1 MKKLFALLLAMML
14 VMNLTAC
21 GGDSSSEQTAA
32 ETEAVETEA
41 AEEAIS
47 AGEPTE
53 EQLKAIT
60 EAYNQVATL
69 YNDVAVA
76 ANENGW
82 MSDEQTAADIKDIGS
97 VLEPVGTALTGDLSA
112 LEGADF
118 DSLPDVLI
126 EFAPVL
132 EELAAKVAEPYAA
145 EEGTT
150 VITDEKLIPLANAVN
165 QVIVVYNDV
174 YALAEENG
182 WLADEQTAAELQA
195 VMGTLTF
202 AQSGLTDDPSK
213 LENVQEFDEL
223 ANQILS
229 LEGALNEVAERVS
242 VPYEN

>member
-32 ETEAVETEA
+32 ETEA
-41 AEEAIS
+41 AEEAVS

-53 EQLKAIT
+53 EQLKAVT
-60 EAYNQVATL
+60 EAYNQVAIL

-118 DSLPDVLI
+118 DSLPDVLM

-132 EELAAKVAEPYAA
+132 EELAAKVAEPYAAEEGA

-213 LENVQEFDEL
+213 LENVQDFDEL

-229 LEGALNEVAERVS
+229 LESALNEVAERVS

>member
-32 ETEAVETEA
+32 ETEA
-41 AEEAIS
+41 AEEAVS
-47 AGEPTE
+47 EGEPTE
-53 EQLKAIT
+53 EQLKAVT
-60 EAYNQVATL
+60 EAYNQVAIL

-145 EEGTT
+145 EEGAEEGTT

-213 LENVQEFDEL
+213 LENVQDFDEL

>member
-32 ETEAVETEA
+32 ETEA
-41 AEEAIS
+41 AEEAVS
-47 AGEPTE
+47 EGEPTE
-53 EQLKAIT
+53 EQLKAVT
-60 EAYNQVATL
+60 EAYNQVAIL

-118 DSLPDVLI
+118 DSLPDVLM

-132 EELAAKVAEPYAA
+132 EELAAKVAEPYAAEEGA

-213 LENVQEFDEL
+213 LENVQDFDEL

>member
-32 ETEAVETEA
+32 ETEA
-41 AEEAIS
+41 AEEAVS
-47 AGEPTE
+47 EGEPTE
-53 EQLKAIT
+53 EQLKAVT
-60 EAYNQVATL
+60 EAYNQVAIL

-118 DSLPDVLI
+118 DSLPDVLM

-132 EELAAKVAEPYAA
+132 EELAAKVAEPYAAEEGA

-182 WLADEQTAAELQA
+182 WLKIAINSTC
-195 VMGTLTF
+195 G
-202 AQSGLTDDPSK
+202 
-213 LENVQEFDEL
+213 
-223 ANQILS
+223 
-229 LEGALNEVAERVS
+229 
-242 VPYEN
+242 